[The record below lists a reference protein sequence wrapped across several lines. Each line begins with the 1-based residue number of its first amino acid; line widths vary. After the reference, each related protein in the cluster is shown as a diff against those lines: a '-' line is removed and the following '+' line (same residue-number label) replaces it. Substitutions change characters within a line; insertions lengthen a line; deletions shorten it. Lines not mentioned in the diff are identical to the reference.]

1 MADTSLNENRL
12 GLLIW
17 QTSNIWQSKL
27 RKILKNHNI
36 SLNEYLII
44 ETLFKLSS
52 LTKIVSQISIANNSC
67 LDVSVVSTNLT
78 LLENK
83 NLILRT
89 YLDNRSKNILLTDQG
104 LSLISPL
111 IKIIKNEEIDFFNK
125 LGDEI
130 FNLKNSLKLLLGRK
144 IRIKASKNNELDPNK
159 ISF

>member
-27 RKILKNHNI
+27 RKILKNHKI

-52 LTKIVSQISIANNSC
+52 LTKTVSQIRIANNSY

-89 YLDNRSKNILLTDQG
+89 HIDNRSKNILLTDQG
-104 LSLISPL
+104 LSLISSL
-111 IKIIKNEEIDFFNK
+111 IKIIKNEEIEFFNK
-125 LGDEI
+125 LGNET
-130 FNLKNSLKLLLGRK
+130 FNLTNSLKLLLGKK
-144 IRIKASKNNELDPNK
+144 IRIKANKNNE
-159 ISF
+159 

>member
-27 RKILKNHNI
+27 RKILKNHKI

-52 LTKIVSQISIANNSC
+52 LTKTVSQIRIANNSS

-89 YLDNRSKNILLTDQG
+89 HIDNRSKNILLTDQG
-104 LSLISPL
+104 LSLISSL

-125 LGDEI
+125 LGNET
-130 FNLKNSLKLLLGRK
+130 FNLTNSLKLLLGKK
-144 IRIKASKNNELDPNK
+144 IRIQAKQ
-159 ISF
+159 

>member
-1 MADTSLNENRL
+1 MANTSLNENRL

-27 RKILKNHNI
+27 RKILKNHKI

-52 LTKIVSQISIANNSC
+52 LTKIVSQISIANNSS

-89 YLDNRSKNILLTDQG
+89 HIDNRSKNILLTDQG
-104 LSLISPL
+104 LSLISSL

-125 LGDEI
+125 LGNET
-130 FNLKNSLKLLLGRK
+130 FNLTNSLKLLLGKK
-144 IRIKASKNNELDPNK
+144 IRIKAYKNNE
-159 ISF
+159 

>member
-27 RKILKNHNI
+27 RKILKNNKI

-52 LTKIVSQISIANNSC
+52 LTKIVSQISIANNSF

-78 LLENK
+78 LLEKK

-89 YLDNRSKNILLTDQG
+89 QIDNRSKNIILTDQG
-104 LSLISPL
+104 LSLISSL
-111 IKIIKNEEIDFFNK
+111 VKFIVNEEIDFFNK
-125 LGDEI
+125 LGNET
-130 FNLKNSLKLLLGRK
+130 FNSTNSLKLLLGKK
-144 IRIKASKNNELDPNK
+144 IRIKANKNNE
-159 ISF
+159 

>member
-1 MADTSLNENRL
+1 MADISLNENRL

-27 RKILKNHNI
+27 RKILKNYKI

-44 ETLFKLSS
+44 ETLFKLNS
-52 LTKIVSQISIANNSC
+52 LTKIVSQISIANNSF

-83 NLILRT
+83 NLILRK
-89 YLDNRSKNILLTDQG
+89 YIDNRSKNILLTDQG
-104 LSLISPL
+104 LSLISSL

-125 LGDEI
+125 LGNET
-130 FNLKNSLKLLLGRK
+130 FNLTNSLKLLLGKK
-144 IRIKASKNNELDPNK
+144 IRIKAYKNNE
-159 ISF
+159 

>member
-27 RKILKNHNI
+27 RKILKNHKI

-44 ETLFKLSS
+44 ETLFKLSF
-52 LTKIVSQISIANNSC
+52 LRKIVSQINIANNSF

-89 YLDNRSKNILLTDQG
+89 YIDNRSRNILLTDQG
-104 LSLISPL
+104 
-111 IKIIKNEEIDFFNK
+111 
-125 LGDEI
+125 
-130 FNLKNSLKLLLGRK
+130 
-144 IRIKASKNNELDPNK
+144 
-159 ISF
+159 

>member
-27 RKILKNHNI
+27 RKILKNHKI

-52 LTKIVSQISIANNSC
+52 LTKIVSQISIANNSF

-89 YLDNRSKNILLTDQG
+89 HIDNRSKNILLTDQG
-104 LSLISPL
+104 LSIILSL

-125 LGDEI
+125 LGNET
-130 FNLKNSLKLLLGRK
+130 FNLTNSLKLLLGKK
-144 IRIKASKNNELDPNK
+144 IRIKANK
-159 ISF
+159 

>member
-27 RKILKNHNI
+27 RKILKKHKI

-52 LTKIVSQISIANNSC
+52 FTKTVSQIRIATNSF
-67 LDVSVVSTNLT
+67 LDVSVVSINLT

-83 NLILRT
+83 NLIFRT
-89 YLDNRSKNILLTDQG
+89 YIDKRSKNILLTDQG
-104 LSLISPL
+104 ISLISSL
-111 IKIIKNEEIDFFNK
+111 IKIITYEEIEFFNK
-125 LGDEI
+125 LGNET
-130 FNLKNSLKLLLGRK
+130 FNLTNSLKLLLGKK
-144 IRIKASKNNELDPNK
+144 IRIKANKNNE
-159 ISF
+159 

>member
-17 QTSNIWQSKL
+17 QTSNVWQSKL
-27 RKILKNHNI
+27 RKILKKHKI

-44 ETLFKLSS
+44 ESLFKLSS
-52 LTKIVSQISIANNSC
+52 LTKIVSQISIANNSF

-89 YLDNRSKNILLTDQG
+89 HIDNRSKNILLTDQG
-104 LSLISPL
+104 LSLISSL

-125 LGDEI
+125 LGNET
-130 FNLKNSLKLLLGRK
+130 FNLTNSLKLLLGKK
-144 IRIKASKNNELDPNK
+144 IRIKANKNNE
-159 ISF
+159 

>member
-27 RKILKNHNI
+27 RKILKNHKI

-52 LTKIVSQISIANNSC
+52 LTKIVSQISISNNSS

-89 YLDNRSKNILLTDQG
+89 HIDNRSKHILLTDQG
-104 LSLISPL
+104 LSLISSL

-125 LGDEI
+125 LGNET
-130 FNLKNSLKLLLGRK
+130 FNLTNSLKLLLGKK
-144 IRIKASKNNELDPNK
+144 IRIKAHKNNE
-159 ISF
+159 

>member
-27 RKILKNHNI
+27 RKILKNHKI

-52 LTKIVSQISIANNSC
+52 LTKTVSQIRIANNSS
-67 LDVSVVSTNLT
+67 LNVSVVSTNLT

-89 YLDNRSKNILLTDQG
+89 HIDNRSKNILLTDQG
-104 LSLISPL
+104 LSLISSL
-111 IKIIKNEEIDFFNK
+111 IKIIKNEEIYFFNK
-125 LGDEI
+125 LGNET
-130 FNLKNSLKLLLGRK
+130 FNLTNSLKLLLGKK
-144 IRIKASKNNELDPNK
+144 IRIKAHKNNE
-159 ISF
+159 

>member
-27 RKILKNHNI
+27 RKILKNHKI

-52 LTKIVSQISIANNSC
+52 LTKTVSQIRIANNSS
-67 LDVSVVSTNLT
+67 LNISVVSTNLT

-89 YLDNRSKNILLTDQG
+89 HIDNRSKNILLTDQG
-104 LSLISPL
+104 LSLILSL
-111 IKIIKNEEIDFFNK
+111 IKIIKNEEIEFFNK
-125 LGDEI
+125 LGNET
-130 FNLKNSLKLLLGRK
+130 FNLTNSLKLLLGKK
-144 IRIKASKNNELDPNK
+144 IRIKAYKNNE
-159 ISF
+159 

>member
-27 RKILKNHNI
+27 RKILKNHKI

-52 LTKIVSQISIANNSC
+52 LTKTVSQIRIANNSS

-89 YLDNRSKNILLTDQG
+89 HIDNRSKNILLTDQG
-104 LSLISPL
+104 LSLISSL
-111 IKIIKNEEIDFFNK
+111 IKIIKNEEINFFNK
-125 LGDEI
+125 LGNET
-130 FNLKNSLKLLLGRK
+130 FNLTNSLKLLLGKK
-144 IRIKASKNNELDPNK
+144 IRIKAYKNNE
-159 ISF
+159 

>member
-17 QTSNIWQSKL
+17 QTCNIWQSKL
-27 RKILKNHNI
+27 RKILKIHKI

-52 LTKIVSQISIANNSC
+52 LTKIVSQISIAKNSS
-67 LDVSVVSTNLT
+67 LDVSVVSINIT

-89 YLDNRSKNILLTDQG
+89 HIDNRSKNILLTDQG
-104 LSLISPL
+104 LSLITSL

-125 LGDEI
+125 LGNET
-130 FNLKNSLKLLLGRK
+130 FNLTNSLKLLLGKK
-144 IRIKASKNNELDPNK
+144 IRIKANKNNE
-159 ISF
+159 

>member
-27 RKILKNHNI
+27 RKILKNHKI

-52 LTKIVSQISIANNSC
+52 LTKTVSQIRIANNSS

-89 YLDNRSKNILLTDQG
+89 HIDNRSKNILLTDQG
-104 LSLISPL
+104 LSLISSL
-111 IKIIKNEEIDFFNK
+111 IKIIKNEEVDFFNK
-125 LGDEI
+125 LGNET
-130 FNLKNSLKLLLGRK
+130 FNLTNSLKLLLGKK
-144 IRIKASKNNELDPNK
+144 IRIKAYKNNE
-159 ISF
+159 

>member
-27 RKILKNHNI
+27 RKILKNHKI

-52 LTKIVSQISIANNSC
+52 LTKIVSQISIANNSF

-78 LLENK
+78 LLEKK

-89 YLDNRSKNILLTDQG
+89 HIDNRSKNIILTDQG
-104 LSLISPL
+104 VSLISPL
-111 IKIIKNEEIDFFNK
+111 VKFIENEEIDFFNK
-125 LGDEI
+125 LGNET
-130 FNLKNSLKLLLGRK
+130 FNLTNSLKLLLGKK
-144 IRIKASKNNELDPNK
+144 IRIKANKNNE
-159 ISF
+159 

>member
-27 RKILKNHNI
+27 RKILKNHKI

-52 LTKIVSQISIANNSC
+52 LTKIVSQISIANNSS

-83 NLILRT
+83 NLILRSQ
-89 YLDNRSKNILLTDQG
+89 LDKRTKNILLTEQG
-104 LSLISPL
+104 KTLIISLLKYISD
-111 IKIIKNEEIDFFNK
+111 EEINFFNK
-125 LGDEI
+125 LANET
-130 FNLKNSLKLLLGRK
+130 FNFTNSLKLLLGKK
-144 IRIKASKNNELDPNK
+144 IRIKAKNL
-159 ISF
+159 

>member
-27 RKILKNHNI
+27 RKILKNHKI

-52 LTKIVSQISIANNSC
+52 LTKTVSQIRIANNSS

-83 NLILRT
+83 NLVIRT
-89 YLDNRSKNILLTDQG
+89 HIDNRSKNILLTDQG
-104 LSLISPL
+104 LSLISSL
-111 IKIIKNEEIDFFNK
+111 IKIIKNEEIEFFNK
-125 LGDEI
+125 LGNET
-130 FNLKNSLKLLLGRK
+130 FNLTNSLKLLLGKK
-144 IRIKASKNNELDPNK
+144 IRIKAYKNNE
-159 ISF
+159 

>member
-27 RKILKNHNI
+27 RKILKNHKI

-52 LTKIVSQISIANNSC
+52 LTKTVSQIRIANNSS

-89 YLDNRSKNILLTDQG
+89 HIDNRSKNILLTDQG
-104 LSLISPL
+104 LSLISSL
-111 IKIIKNEEIDFFNK
+111 INIIKNEEIEFFNK
-125 LGDEI
+125 LGNET
-130 FNLKNSLKLLLGRK
+130 FNLTNSLKLLLGKK
-144 IRIKASKNNELDPNK
+144 IRIKAYKNNE
-159 ISF
+159 

>member
-27 RKILKNHNI
+27 RKILKNHKI

-52 LTKIVSQISIANNSC
+52 LTKIVSQISISNNSS

-89 YLDNRSKNILLTDQG
+89 HIDNRSKNILPDFG
-104 LSLISPL
+104 EIYIRFSFSPETTHL
-111 IKIIKNEEIDFFNK
+111 FKSSPYP
-125 LGDEI
+125 
-130 FNLKNSLKLLLGRK
+130 NSDN
-144 IRIKASKNNELDPNK
+144 KNNSQKIYFEIQSFDNK
-159 ISF
+159 FSNK

>member
-27 RKILKNHNI
+27 RKILKNHKI

-44 ETLFKLSS
+44 ETLFKLRS
-52 LTKIVSQISIANNSC
+52 LTKIVSQISIANNSF
-67 LDVSVVSTNLT
+67 LDVSVVSTNLS

-89 YLDNRSKNILLTDQG
+89 HIDNRSKNILLTDQG
-104 LSLISPL
+104 LSLISFL
-111 IKIIKNEEIDFFNK
+111 IKIIKNEEIYFFNK
-125 LGDEI
+125 LGNET
-130 FNLKNSLKLLLGRK
+130 FNLTNSLKLLLGKK
-144 IRIKASKNNELDPNK
+144 IRIKAYKNNE
-159 ISF
+159 

>member
-27 RKILKNHNI
+27 RKVLKNHKI

-52 LTKIVSQISIANNSC
+52 LTKIVSQISIANNSS

-104 LSLISPL
+104 LFLISSL
-111 IKIIKNEEIDFFNK
+111 IKIIKNEEIEFFNK
-125 LGDEI
+125 LGNET
-130 FNLKNSLKLLLGRK
+130 FNLTNSLKLLLGKK
-144 IRIKASKNNELDPNK
+144 IRIKAYKNNE
-159 ISF
+159 

>member
-27 RKILKNHNI
+27 RKILKNHKI

-44 ETLFKLSS
+44 ETLFKLRS
-52 LTKIVSQISIANNSC
+52 LTKIVSQISIAYNSF

-89 YLDNRSKNILLTDQG
+89 HIDNRSKNILLTDQG
-104 LSLISPL
+104 LSLISSL
-111 IKIIKNEEIDFFNK
+111 IKIIKNEEIYFFNK
-125 LGDEI
+125 LGNET
-130 FNLKNSLKLLLGRK
+130 FNLTNSLKLLLGKK
-144 IRIKASKNNELDPNK
+144 IRIKAYKNNE
-159 ISF
+159 

>member
-27 RKILKNHNI
+27 RKILKNHKI

-52 LTKIVSQISIANNSC
+52 LTKIVSQISIANNSF

-78 LLENK
+78 LLEKK

-89 YLDNRSKNILLTDQG
+89 QIDNRSKNIILTDQG
-104 LSLISPL
+104 LSLISSL
-111 IKIIKNEEIDFFNK
+111 VKFIANEEIDFFNK
-125 LGDEI
+125 LGNET
-130 FNLKNSLKLLLGRK
+130 FNLTNSLKLLLGKK
-144 IRIKASKNNELDPNK
+144 IRIKANINNE
-159 ISF
+159 

>member
-17 QTSNIWQSKL
+17 QTSNIWQSNL
-27 RKILKNHNI
+27 RKILKNHKI

-52 LTKIVSQISIANNSC
+52 LTKIVSQISIAKNSS

-78 LLENK
+78 ILENK

-89 YLDNRSKNILLTDQG
+89 HIDNRSKNILLTNQG
-104 LSLISPL
+104 LTLVSSL

-125 LGDEI
+125 LGNET
-130 FNLKNSLKLLLGRK
+130 FNLTNSLKLLLGKK
-144 IRIKASKNNELDPNK
+144 IRIKANKNNE
-159 ISF
+159 

>member
-27 RKILKNHNI
+27 RKILKNHRI

-44 ETLFKLSS
+44 ETLYKLSS
-52 LTKIVSQISIANNSC
+52 LTKIVSQISIANNSS
-67 LDVSVVSTNLT
+67 LDVSVVSTNIT

-89 YLDNRSKNILLTDQG
+89 HIDNRSKNILLTDQG
-104 LSLISPL
+104 LSLIKSL

-125 LGDEI
+125 LGNET
-130 FNLKNSLKLLLGRK
+130 FNLTNSLKLLLGKK
-144 IRIKASKNNELDPNK
+144 IRIKANKNNE
-159 ISF
+159 

>member
-27 RKILKNHNI
+27 RKILKNHKI

-52 LTKIVSQISIANNSC
+52 LTKIVSQISIANNSS

-89 YLDNRSKNILLTDQG
+89 HIDNRSKNILLTDQG
-104 LSLISPL
+104 LSLISSL
-111 IKIIKNEEIDFFNK
+111 IKIIKNEEIVFFNK
-125 LGDEI
+125 LGNET
-130 FNLKNSLKLLLGRK
+130 FNLTNSLKLLLGKK
-144 IRIKASKNNELDPNK
+144 IRIKAYKNNE
-159 ISF
+159 

>member
-27 RKILKNHNI
+27 RKILKNHKI

-44 ETLFKLSS
+44 ETLFKLRS
-52 LTKIVSQISIANNSC
+52 LTKIVSQISITKNSS
-67 LDVSVVSTNLT
+67 LNVSVVSTNLT

-89 YLDNRSKNILLTDQG
+89 HIDNRSKNILLTDQG
-104 LSLISPL
+104 LSLISSL
-111 IKIIKNEEIDFFNK
+111 IKIIKNEEIYFFNK
-125 LGDEI
+125 LGNET
-130 FNLKNSLKLLLGRK
+130 FNLTNSLKLLLGKK
-144 IRIKASKNNELDPNK
+144 IRIKAYKNNE
-159 ISF
+159 

>member
-27 RKILKNHNI
+27 RKILKNHKI

-52 LTKIVSQISIANNSC
+52 LTKIVSQINIANNSS

-89 YLDNRSKNILLTDQG
+89 HIDNRSKNILLTDQG
-104 LSLISPL
+104 LSLIKSL
-111 IKIIKNEEIDFFNK
+111 IIIIKNEEIDFFNK
-125 LGDEI
+125 LGNET
-130 FNLKNSLKLLLGRK
+130 FNLTNSLKLLLGKK
-144 IRIKASKNNELDPNK
+144 IRIKAYKNNE
-159 ISF
+159 

>member
-27 RKILKNHNI
+27 RKILKNHKI

-52 LTKIVSQISIANNSC
+52 LTKIVSQINIANNSS

-83 NLILRT
+83 NLILT
-89 YLDNRSKNILLTDQG
+89 
-104 LSLISPL
+104 
-111 IKIIKNEEIDFFNK
+111 IIIVYF
-125 LGDEI
+125 
-130 FNLKNSLKLLLGRK
+130 
-144 IRIKASKNNELDPNK
+144 
-159 ISF
+159 